1 MTLLIGSLQLGF
13 LYSIMVM
20 GIYISFRILNI
31 PDLTTEGSFTFGL
44 AFSTICAVAGH
55 PFLGLFAALIAGG
68 AAGIVTGL
76 LQTKLSIHPVLAG
89 ILTMSGLYSINLF
102 VMGGAS
108 NVTLLNSPTIFNRF
122 QELLPAVGKDGIRLI
137 VSVLMTLI
145 VLVLLS
151 LFFKT
156 SLGLSIRATGDNA
169 DMVRASSVNVN
180 MVKCVALA
188 ISNGC
193 IGLSGGLIAQY
204 QSFADINSGVGIL
217 VVGLASVIIGEAF
230 LRRRSVTVGFVSTI
244 LGSIIYRYIIA
255 LATKSSFFP
264 AYMLKLVSAI
274 IVTLALALPALR
286 IMAGEWQTKRRGLTA
301 GRAIENKGG
310 GKDA

>member
-13 LYSIMVM
+13 LYSIMVL

-44 AFSTICAVAGH
+44 AVSSVLTAAGH
-55 PFLGLFAALIAGG
+55 PLFGLAGAVTAG
-68 AAGIVTGL
+68 AAAGIVTGF
-76 LQTKLSIHPVLAG
+76 LQTKLDIHPVLAG
-89 ILTMSGLYSINLF
+89 ILTMSGLYSVNLF

-108 NVTLLNSPTIFNRF
+108 NVTLLNSDTVFNLV
-122 QELLPAVGKDGIRLI
+122 QKCLPSASKDMIKLLVAVAAVVI
-137 VSVLMTLI
+137 VTVILT
-145 VLVLLS
+145 

-169 DMVRASSVNVN
+169 DMVRASSINVDA
-180 MVKCVALA
+180 VKMISLA

-193 IGLSGGLIAQY
+193 IALCGGLIAQY

-230 LRRRSVTVGFVSTI
+230 FGRRSLTIGFISAI
-244 LGSIIYRYIIA
+244 AGSIVYRYIIA
-255 LATKSSFFP
+255 LATKTDMFP
-264 AYMLKLVSAI
+264 AYMLKLVSAL
-274 IVTLALALPALR
+274 IVTIALAVPA
-286 IMAGEWQTKRRGLTA
+286 IKAKMANEQLKRNGMNA
-301 GRAIENKGG
+301 GKGG
-310 GKDA
+310 R